1 MYRCG
6 VIAAAFVMVVAG
18 CSPSGQDTAGE
29 GNHPH
34 AASEQQ
40 SPYYYGLI
48 DEYKR
53 LLAADPHNL
62 AALIAI
68 GNAYYDSG
76 HWKEAATYY
85 DRALRLD
92 PGNADVR
99 TDMGSAFRNMGM
111 PERALAEYK
120 KALEYNPGHQNARYN
135 MGVVYAYDKRD
146 YRAAI
151 RIWEDLLK
159 ISPNHPQSEQM
170 RSYIVTFKKA
180 VSKEDR

>member
-1 MYRCG
+1 M
-6 VIAAAFVMVVAG
+6 VMVAG
-18 CSPSGQDTAGE
+18 CSRSGQDAAGE
-29 GNHPH
+29 GEHRQP
-34 AASEQQ
+34 APEQQ

-62 AALIAI
+62 AALIAL

-76 HWKEAATYY
+76 HWKEAASYY

-92 PGNADVR
+92 PANADVR
-99 TDMGSAFRNMGM
+99 TDMGTAYRNMGM

-120 KALEYNPGHQNARYN
+120 KALEYNSGHQNARYN

-146 YRAAI
+146 YRTAI

-159 ISPNHPQSEQM
+159 IYPNHPHSEQM
-170 RSYIVTFKKA
+170 RSCIITFKKA